1 MLAEN
6 RGYAKVKEGGF
17 PLAAKIVVPFEEL
30 NV

>member
-1 MLAEN
+1 MLVEN

-17 PLAAKIVVPFEEL
+17 PLGVKIVVPFEEL